1 MQNKLEEKR
10 KALKE
15 IFIKAKNEEE
25 LPRLK
30 EEIKQI
36 FKTLNP
42 VEISIVEQDLLKEG
56 LTWRDIYRM
65 CDVHF
70 DLVKDIIVPSEELR
84 NLPNGHPLSLLIW
97 ENTEILKD
105 NEKLGIIFRFAK
117 DEEGTLDDV
126 VALLDKLYVGLKK
139 HYMKNQ
145 FLIFPY
151 LERRGVTAVSRVL
164 WMKEDMLLARIKKLK
179 ARILELKKENSK
191 LDEETKEEGNW
202 IVNEVRDIVA
212 REHNILYP
220 TMYSIMREGEWLA
233 VLNEMEKF
241 GFYRENIPKGDWKPS
256 ETEPIYPWMLNERDL
271 VGSELP
277 NNIPKET
284 LQMLKMAK
292 ADTYKLVR
300 NEDIKL
306 ENGYLSID
314 EIDKILN
321 HLPFE
326 ITYIDANM
334 RTRYF
339 NEPKGIRFFTRTKT
353 ILGRPVTLCHPP
365 RSEELVHQV
374 IDELKKGKDYEDFWI
389 NFMGRKLLI
398 RFIAVRDSKGE
409 LRGILEVVQDI
420 TDLKNLEGEKRT
432 LYI

>member
-1 MQNKLEEKR
+1 MGSNELEKKRELLKKIFIEAKDEEKLPE
-10 KALKE
+10 LKD
-15 IFIKAKNEEE
+15 
-25 LPRLK
+25 
-30 EEIKQI
+30 EIKHI
-36 FKTLNP
+36 FKTLSP

-70 DLVKDIIVPSEELR
+70 DLVKDIIVSSEELR
-84 NLPNGHPLSLLIW
+84 NLPTGHPLSILIW

-117 DEEGTLDDV
+117 DEEGTLDDIV
-126 VALLDKLYVGLKK
+126 EILDKLYVGLKK

-179 ARILELKKENSK
+179 GKILELKNANSK
-191 LDEETKEEGNW
+191 LDEEAREEGNW
-202 IVNEVRDIVA
+202 VVNEVRDIVA

-220 TMYSIMREGEWLA
+220 TMYSIMSDGEWLA
-233 VLNEMEKF
+233 VLNEMDKF
-241 GFYRENIPKGDWKPS
+241 GFYKEDVPRGEWRP
-256 ETEPIYPWMLNERDL
+256 ETEEPIYPWMLEEKDL
-271 VGSELP
+271 LAPELSEK
-277 NNIPKET
+277 IPKET
-284 LQMLKMAK
+284 LMMLKMAK
-292 ADTYKLVR
+292 PDTYKLKR
-300 NEDIKL
+300 EGDIEL
-306 ENGYLSID
+306 ENGYLTID
-314 EIDKILN
+314 ELNALLN

-326 ITYIDANM
+326 LTYIDVDM

-374 IDELKKGKDYEDFWI
+374 IDELKTLAEI
-389 NFMGRKLLI
+389 RK
-398 RFIAVRDSKGE
+398 
-409 LRGILEVVQDI
+409 
-420 TDLKNLEGEKRT
+420 
-432 LYI
+432 